1 MGGDGSEFRYIT
13 PEALIRARLGDGP
26 APRWAAA
33 VVCFRDAKCSAM
45 LADVL
50 GARPADRRLL
60 YGKDPAAGEVL
71 EAEVAGR
78 RIVVVKRCIWG
89 GPQAAILTEELAALG
104 VPIVVGW
111 GACGGITPALERHEN
126 VIADRALATDGTS
139 AAYGSGDLS
148 ADAGLVAAARAAGEA
163 LGVRPRCVTAATV
176 DALYRETRPAID
188 AMRDRGA
195 DVVNME
201 TSPMYAAAR
210 AGGARAVWIGHVS
223 DRLND
228 DGWEDWYGPWTEA
241 VRRKAEWAAETLRR
255 LVGG

>member
-1 MGGDGSEFRYIT
+1 
-13 PEALIRARLGDGP
+13 
-26 APRWAAA
+26 
-33 VVCFRDAKCSAM
+33 M

-60 YGKDPAAGEVL
+60 YGKEPADGEVL

-78 RIVVVKRCIWG
+78 RVVVVKRCIWG

-104 VPIVVGW
+104 VPVVVGW
-111 GACGGITPALERHEN
+111 GACGGISPALARHEN
-126 VIADRALATDGTS
+126 VIAAGALATDGTS
-139 AAYGSGDLS
+139 GAYGCGELA

-163 LGVRPRCVTAATV
+163 LGFQPACVTAATV
-176 DALYRETRPAID
+176 DALYRETRELIGSL
-188 AMRDRGA
+188 RDRGA

-210 AGGARAVWIGHVS
+210 AAGVRAVWIGHVS

-228 DGWEDWYGPWTEA
+228 DEWEDWYGPWEAA
-241 VRRKAEWAAETLRR
+241 VREKAEWAAELLRR
-255 LVGG
+255 VVGSGSG